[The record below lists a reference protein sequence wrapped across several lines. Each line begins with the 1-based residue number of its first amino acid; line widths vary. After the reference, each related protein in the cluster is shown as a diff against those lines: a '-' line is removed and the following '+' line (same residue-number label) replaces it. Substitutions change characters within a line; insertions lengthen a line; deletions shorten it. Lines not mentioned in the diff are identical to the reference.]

1 MKNREIIPEQLGA
14 NGKQILEEMALHIY
28 RDYLETRWEWEIR
41 LEQTRFITDR
51 TEWNKGERDKCF
63 GRFRKDTKS
72 VELKFINDVFEDLD
86 GVDLCKGRKLTEK
99 CHWTFVFSKEQLRE
113 LHSRICH

>member
-1 MKNREIIPEQLGA
+1 MKNREIIPEQLGT
-14 NGKQILEEMALHIY
+14 NGKQVLEEMALHIY

-51 TEWNKGERDKCF
+51 TEWDKGERGKCF

-86 GVDLCKGRKLTEK
+86 GVDPCRGSKLTEK

-113 LHSRICH
+113 LYFRKCH